1 MGTGYTRN
9 DTANNI
15 ADGNVINASD
25 LDGEFDAVQ
34 AAFNGTTGHS
44 HDGTSGEGPQI
55 AAGGIASN
63 AVTTAKIL
71 DANVTLAK
79 MAANSVDSDQY
90 VDGSIDTAHIGNLQ
104 VTTAKI
110 AADAIDGTKLADN
123 AVDSEHY
130 TDGSIDR
137 VHLAADIVDG
147 TKIADDS
154 IDSEHYVD
162 GSIDTAHIAND
173 AVTLGTKTA
182 GNYVAAGATSG
193 TGISGSV
200 SSEGGTFTVT
210 SNATDA
216 NTAGTI
222 VARDG
227 SGNFSAGTITA
238 SLTGTASNA
247 NQLDSLDSTQFLRSD
262 AADSKTA
269 GDLTFSDSVKAVFGA
284 GSDLQIYH
292 DGSNSFVDDA
302 GTGSLFLRGESQV
315 IIGNMTGE
323 QSAVFND
330 DGAVTLNH
338 DNSKKLETTSGGV
351 TVTGTA
357 TATTFS
363 GDLNGTIN
371 TATTAA
377 TQTAGDNTTKVATTA
392 FVTTAV
398 NNAEPFPSGT
408 SMLFQ
413 QTAAPTGWTKQTT
426 HNNKAIRLTTGTVG
440 TGGSNAF
447 TTAFGTPSVAG
458 GAVTGN
464 PTNNHSVSAGNLAVS
479 SGNLAVSI
487 SGNISNTTLSVN
499 TIPSHTHNYQVAL
512 PGPVNQNINNA
523 SFLPRVNSSGE
534 QDATLSN
541 QGVTLA
547 RGNNGAHNH
556 GHNLSGSMT
565 GNPSISGNP
574 TLSGDVTAGNL
585 AVGASTAS
593 INVQYVDFIIANKD

>member
-1 MGTGYTRN
+1 MGNGYTRN

-25 LDGEFDAVQ
+25 LDGEFDKLQ
-34 AAFNGTTGHS
+34 TAFDGTSGHS

-55 AAGGIASN
+55 AAGGLANN
-63 AVTTAKIL
+63 AVTTDK
-71 DANVTLAK
+71 
-79 MAANSVDSDQY
+79 
-90 VDGSIDTAHIGNLQ
+90 
-104 VTTAKI
+104 
-110 AADAIDGTKLADN
+110 
-123 AVDSEHY
+123 
-130 TDGSIDR
+130 
-137 VHLAADIVDG
+137 
-147 TKIADDS
+147 
-154 IDSEHYVD
+154 
-162 GSIDTAHIAND
+162 IAND
-173 AVTLGTKTA
+173 AVILGTKTS

-210 SNATDA
+210 SNATNA
-216 NTAGTI
+216 NTASTI

-262 AADSKTA
+262 AADTKTS
-269 GDLTFSDSVKAVFGA
+269 GDLSFSDNVKAQFGT

-292 DGSNSFVDDA
+292 DGTNSFIKDNGDGGIFMRATSNIKMESTDGNRVLAEFIDSAGVDLYYNN
-302 GTGSLFLRGESQV
+302 G
-315 IIGNMTGE
+315 
-323 QSAVFND
+323 
-330 DGAVTLNH
+330 
-338 DNSKKLETTSGGV
+338 KKLATTSGGV

-357 TATTFS
+357 SATTFS

-371 TATTAA
+371 TNTTATT
-377 TQTAGDNTTKVATTA
+377 QSAGNNTTKVATTA

-413 QTAAPTGWTKQTT
+413 QTAAPTGWTKQTS

-440 TGGSNAF
+440 TGGSSPF

-458 GAVTGN
+458 GAISGN
-464 PTNNHSVSAGNLAVS
+464 PTNNHSVSAGNLSVS
-479 SGNLAVSI
+479 SGNLAATAGNLSVSM
-487 SGNISNTTLSVN
+487 SGNISSTTL
-499 TIPSHTHNYQVAL
+499 TINQIPAHKHGTYS
-512 PGPVNQNINNA
+512 PG
-523 SFLPRVNSSGE
+523 
-534 QDATLSN
+534 
-541 QGVTLA
+541 
-547 RGNNGAHNH
+547 GNNPQTTYFSKGNGYTNAPNGSTSGMVNAGNGGSHNH
-556 GHNLSGSMT
+556 GHNLSGSMSGSPGLT
-565 GNPSISGNP
+565 GNP
-574 TLSGDVTAGNL
+574 TLSGSPTLSGDVNAGNL